1 MGSLYS
7 DIPCWLHRVPAGL
20 KLALLV
26 GLGLVLFWLQSPAAF
41 AVAGALALLL
51 WLSLGAASRPAR
63 RLKV

>member
-51 WLSLGAASRPAR
+51 WSAWVQPPGRPGG
-63 RLKV
+63 